1 VSEVYD
7 NPGTD
12 QVPTRFDD
20 RELAVLDQ
28 LVADGAA
35 GSRSELIRLA
45 VQQFNR
51 ARHRRKVGESIAEAY
66 RQLPQ
71 TDSEIEW
78 AMANAIALT
87 EAEP

>member
-1 VSEVYD
+1 M
-7 NPGTD
+7 TT
-12 QVPTRFDD
+12 QVPTRFNDG
-20 RELAVLDQ
+20 ELAVLDQ

-45 VQQFNR
+45 VEEFNR
-51 ARHRRKVGESIAEAY
+51 AHHRRRVGESIAEAY

-71 TDSEIEW
+71 TDAEVEW

-87 EAEP
+87 EAEPWR